1 MTYLLD
7 DLEDLERILN
17 ANSNDDIDAEKESTL
32 NKKQRSI
39 MALEARRRV
48 ELKLEEAQIRREIG
62 GYDVDYDLD

>member
-1 MTYLLD
+1 MANLLD
-7 DLEDLERILN
+7 NLENIERILN
-17 ANSNDDIDAEKESTL
+17 EYNDDEIGPSL
-32 NKKQRSI
+32 NKKQRGI

>member
-17 ANSNDDIDAEKESTL
+17 ANSDDDIDAEKESTL

>member
-1 MTYLLD
+1 MANLLD
-7 DLEDLERILN
+7 DLENIERILN
-17 ANSNDDIDAEKESTL
+17 EYNDDEIGPTL
-32 NKKQRSI
+32 NKKQRGI

>member
-1 MTYLLD
+1 MANLLD
-7 DLEDLERILN
+7 DLENIERILN
-17 ANSNDDIDAEKESTL
+17 EYNDDEIGPTL
-32 NKKQRSI
+32 NKKQRCI

>member
-1 MTYLLD
+1 MSYLLD
-7 DLEDLERILN
+7 ELEDLEKILN
-17 ANSNDDIDAEKESTL
+17 AYSDDEIGPEKEATL
-32 NKKQRSI
+32 NKKQRAI

>member
-1 MTYLLD
+1 MANLLD
-7 DLEDLERILN
+7 NLENIERILN
-17 ANSNDDIDAEKESTL
+17 EYNDDEIGPTL
-32 NKKQRSI
+32 NKKQRGI